1 MLLIAAVVA
10 VVAAVVAVA
19 VVGLTVMM
27 VVAVVAAAVAVVVG
41 LMVMMVVAAVVAA
54 VVAVAAIAAAVY
66 QPMCLL
72 RLPDVSCA
80 LVADWGFVADSANLN
95 RIPSTLH
102 LAMFSV
108 VDRTQFSRDFL

>member
-1 MLLIAAVVA
+1 MMTMVAAA

-27 VVAVVAAAVAVVVG
+27 VVAVVAAVVAVVVG
-41 LMVMMVVAAVVAA
+41 LMMTMVAAAVVAA
-54 VVAVAAIAAAVY
+54 VVAVAAIAAVVY
-66 QPMCLL
+66 QPMYLL
-72 RLPDVSCA
+72 RLPDVACA
-80 LVADWGFVADSANLN
+80 LVADWGFVADSAYLN

-108 VDRTQFSRDFL
+108 VERTQFSRDF